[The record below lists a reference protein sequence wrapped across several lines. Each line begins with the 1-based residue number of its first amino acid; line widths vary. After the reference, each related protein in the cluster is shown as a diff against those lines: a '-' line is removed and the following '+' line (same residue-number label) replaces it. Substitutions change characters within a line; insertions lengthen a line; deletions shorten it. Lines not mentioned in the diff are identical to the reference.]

1 MRFPP
6 AMKHT
11 DRRPMSDSTFAAVK
25 TFCSRAPFWT
35 LVVFHQVRSAT
46 RRMAMISRGVMLR
59 NAALKKTCLLETA
72 GMSTPRYFAKAT
84 ATAAIVP
91 VWMTRRAAQP

>member
-1 MRFPP
+1 
-6 AMKHT
+6 
-11 DRRPMSDSTFAAVK
+11 
-25 TFCSRAPFWT
+25 
-35 LVVFHQVRSAT
+35 
-46 RRMAMISRGVMLR
+46 MISSGVMLR
-59 NAALKKTCLLETA
+59 NFALKKTCLLETA